1 MCCVCTAKVYYLES
15 FRDRKRADPG
25 KMASNSFQRKLDLG
39 LREDGCA
46 IVTERKP
53 RVVVKGSHL
62 SLLINFVNSDT
73 FFAGFIL
80 TKADKVYLESSV
92 TYCICQRISYHL
104 VSCFWLTGHFSL
116 RQKLLSFFLDSTL

>member
-1 MCCVCTAKVYYLES
+1 MMFAFQSVLCLYSQSLLPWE
-15 FRDRKRADPG
+15 
-25 KMASNSFQRKLDLG
+25 FQRQEESWSWEDGIKQFSEEVDLG

-73 FFAGFIL
+73 FFAGF
-80 TKADKVYLESSV
+80 VN
-92 TYCICQRISYHL
+92 
-104 VSCFWLTGHFSL
+104 
-116 RQKLLSFFLDSTL
+116 